1 MSSFDVKAGD
11 IELIQYG
18 SGTNRKIS
26 YNRYTS
32 SAEEK
37 ARINLGTYS
46 GTSYP
51 QATLSRPVDEKT
63 ISLLPKAY
71 TNALSL
77 GVQIIDIKNP
87 SQITTF
93 GTTRTGSAYG
103 DNTYATQY
111 SSNTPHISGKSGRFY
126 HVKQQISIEQ
136 AITVFKIHKKNSS
149 DPADVEFPSIVSEN
163 DYLYLEIDFK
173 TPSNTEDPLPDG
185 FIKFLVMTD
194 PDAHRKIN
202 GVFLRVYGNT
212 YRDNAHNGFLVG
224 GGLSPY
230 VQLSSAGQSIMF
242 IQMGKGLVQKN
253 QGTWFF
259 PIGGIN
265 AAGVELQADNVEE
278 GLVTSVDSTGLIIE
292 LSSNANTT
300 ANFYSSNDYV
310 IAINGESKSITAHT
324 VTTVVNNGVTSYRVF
339 ITVGSTFTTTPR
351 TGDEYMLAQ

>member
-37 ARINLGTYS
+37 AKINLGTYS

-51 QATLSRPVDEKT
+51 QASLSRPVDEKT

-77 GVQIIDIKNP
+77 GVQIIDVKNP

-111 SSNTPHISGKSGRFY
+111 PSDTLHITGKSGRFY
-126 HVKQQISIEQ
+126 HIKQQISIEQ
-136 AITVFKIHKKNSS
+136 AITVFRIHKKNSS
-149 DPADVEFPSIVSEN
+149 DPGDVEFPSIVSEN

-194 PDAHRKIN
+194 PDSHRKIN
-202 GVFLRVYGNT
+202 GVFLRIYGNT

-265 AAGVELQADNVEE
+265 AAGVELQADNIEE
-278 GLVTSVDSTGLIIE
+278 GVIISVDNTGLIIE

-300 ANFYSSNDYV
+300 ANFYNNNNFI

-324 VTTVVNNGVTSYRVF
+324 VTTVQTNSITSYRVF
-339 ITVGSTFTTTPR
+339 VTVDSVFTNTPR
-351 TGDEYMLAQ
+351 AGDEYMLAQ